1 MSRKIGFAVLLAVLG
16 SGCTREQWHR
26 FPSPDDVVA
35 AIPWFAVMKTGPAI
49 RPYKMPLMPPEGAVP
64 IGGVEHVPVATPQ
77 NLAFLNAMTNP
88 VQRTAASLERGRNR
102 YEIYCVPCHGET
114 GRGDGPVAPS
124 LANAVRNLTDSTQAR
139 RSDGW
144 IYSVFRNGFGL
155 MPEYG
160 SKLTAEDRWSIVHY
174 VRQLQGT
181 AQ

>member
-1 MSRKIGFAVLLAVLG
+1 
-16 SGCTREQWHR
+16 
-26 FPSPDDVVA
+26 
-35 AIPWFAVMKTGPAI
+35 
-49 RPYKMPLMPPEGAVP
+49 
-64 IGGVEHVPVATPQ
+64 
-77 NLAFLNAMTNP
+77 

-102 YEIYCVPCHGET
+102 YEIYCALCHGET

-144 IYSVFRNGFGL
+144 IYSVVRNGFGL